1 MWAQVVHQWGQEV
14 VYERVPDP
22 VPNSDEVL
30 IRVEACGVGRTV
42 LNYIGGQLG
51 ARPEQL
57 PRIPGHE
64 AVGVVVQAGDA
75 VRGIRAGDAV
85 MAYFYLVCGVC
96 DFCRLSHEPLCR
108 NFAGN
113 LGVARDGGYAEYLV
127 LPAVN
132 ALPVPGGIS
141 FVQATAIPD
150 AIATPYHVCRRAGIG
165 PGDVAVIFGAGGG
178 VGIHMIQMARVF
190 GADPIAVDL
199 GAPKLQAARAAGAV
213 AAIDFSAADFA
224 DLVRRAAP
232 RGPTVAIDFVGQPD
246 TLARALEVLDRRGRL
261 VVLTT
266 FPGVMFPVSPREM
279 VLTELTILGSRYA
292 SRWEVAQ
299 AARLVAE
306 GKITPVVSE
315 VVPLAEVGRLHDR
328 LRRGLLVGRGAVVPA
343 AP

>member
-14 VYERVPDP
+14 VYEQVPDP
-22 VPNSDEVL
+22 VPKPDEVL

-64 AVGVVVQAGDA
+64 VVGVVVQAGDA
-75 VRGIRAGDAV
+75 VRDIRAGDSV
-85 MAYFYLVCGVC
+85 VAYLYLVC
-96 DFCRLSHEPLCR
+96 L
-108 NFAGN
+108 
-113 LGVARDGGYAEYLV
+113 
-127 LPAVN
+127 
-132 ALPVPGGIS
+132 
-141 FVQATAIPD
+141 
-150 AIATPYHVCRRAGIG
+150 RAGIG

-199 GAPKLQAARAAGAV
+199 GDPKLQAARSAGAV
-213 AAIDFSAADFA
+213 AAIDFTAADFA
-224 DLVRRAAP
+224 DQVRRAAP
-232 RGPTVAIDFVGQPD
+232 RGVTVAIDFVGQPD
-246 TLARALEVLDRRGRL
+246 TLARALEILDRRGRL

-266 FPGVMFPVSPREM
+266 FPGVTFPVSPRQM
-279 VLTELTILGSRYA
+279 VLTELTIFGSRYA

-315 VVPLAEVGRLHDR
+315 VVPLADVGRLHDR
-328 LRRGLLVGRGAVVPA
+328 LRRGLLIGRGAVVPA
-343 AP
+343 AQ